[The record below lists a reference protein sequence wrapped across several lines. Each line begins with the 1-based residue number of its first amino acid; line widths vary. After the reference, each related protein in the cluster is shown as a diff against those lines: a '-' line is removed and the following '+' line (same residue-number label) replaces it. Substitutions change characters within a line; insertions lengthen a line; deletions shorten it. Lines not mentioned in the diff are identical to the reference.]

1 MTDSIRAAIVQAS
14 PVPLFID
21 GGINQ
26 VIELSA
32 KAADA
37 GAKIVAFG
45 ETFLGGYPIWL
56 DEAPDAALWD
66 HPGTKALHRIL
77 LEQAIVKNDP
87 RLKPLQELVDQNDL
101 ILSIGV
107 HERIRSSL
115 YNNQMIFRAGQ
126 KPLDHRKLVPT
137 HGERLIWNR
146 GDGSTLNV
154 HQAEWGNT
162 GNLICWEHWMPLARA
177 AMHNLEEAV
186 HISAWPTVRETYAIA
201 SRHYAFEGG
210 CHVLAAGTVLYRQ
223 DLLDGLSAVG
233 GNKDASELLGQIPDK
248 QLQFGGSMI
257 IGPDG
262 AILAEAGDTEA
273 TIHADINLSANRE
286 AKAALDTDGHY
297 SRADVFEL
305 NVNTDPKPG
314 VIWKDCS
321 ED

>member
-1 MTDSIRAAIVQAS
+1 MRVAIVQAA
-14 PVPLFID
+14 PIPLFID
-21 GGINQ
+21 DGIKQ
-26 VIELSA
+26 VIELSE
-32 KAADA
+32 KAASD
-37 GAKIVAFG
+37 GAKIIAFG

-77 LEQAIVKNDP
+77 LEQAIVDKDP
-87 RLKPLQELVDQNDL
+87 RFAPLQDIVDQHEL
-101 ILSIGV
+101 IISIGA

-115 YNNQMIFRAGQ
+115 YNNQMIFRAGM
-126 KPLDHRKLVPT
+126 KPLNHRKLVPT
-137 HGERLIWNR
+137 HGERLVWNR

-154 HQAEWGNT
+154 HEATWGNT

-177 AMHNLEEAV
+177 AMHNLVEDV

-210 CHVLAAGTVLYRQ
+210 CHVLAAGTVLHRQ
-223 DLLDGLSAVG
+223 DLLEGLVAVG
-233 GNKDASELLGQIPDK
+233 GNHDAFELIEQIPDQ

-257 IGPDG
+257 IAPDG
-262 AILAEAGDTEA
+262 SILAEAGTSDT
-273 TIHADINLSANRE
+273 ILHAEIDISANRE

-305 NVNTDPKPG
+305 NVNTNPQPG
-314 VIWKDCS
+314 VVWNKS
-321 ED
+321 AED